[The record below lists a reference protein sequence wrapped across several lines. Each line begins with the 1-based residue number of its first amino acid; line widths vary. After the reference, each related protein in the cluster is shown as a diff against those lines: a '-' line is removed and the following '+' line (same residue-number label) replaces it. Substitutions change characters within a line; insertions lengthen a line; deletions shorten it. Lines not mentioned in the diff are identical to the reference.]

1 VAKRM
6 VRVWRLAIL
15 LSEQTADGARKQ
27 VTVTL
32 SVFSKIGMSLGQDT
46 LRVQNTTPGGQV
58 TSTPSTHSR
67 DLTVEKSQ
75 ALSNPPAFRTTLS
88 FFLFFFKIV
97 LTTVGVRF
105 RVTPPPPVRAP
116 HVAPPGRG
124 KRRACG
130 LGLQA
135 GR

>member
-1 VAKRM
+1 MAKRM

-58 TSTPSTHSR
+58 TSTPGTHSR
-67 DLTVEKSQ
+67 DRTVKS
-75 ALSNPPAFRTTLS
+75 LNPFRTHLPS
-88 FFLFFFKIV
+88 GQPCLFFFSFLKM
-97 LTTVGVRF
+97 
-105 RVTPPPPVRAP
+105 
-116 HVAPPGRG
+116 
-124 KRRACG
+124 C
-130 LGLQA
+130 
-135 GR
+135 